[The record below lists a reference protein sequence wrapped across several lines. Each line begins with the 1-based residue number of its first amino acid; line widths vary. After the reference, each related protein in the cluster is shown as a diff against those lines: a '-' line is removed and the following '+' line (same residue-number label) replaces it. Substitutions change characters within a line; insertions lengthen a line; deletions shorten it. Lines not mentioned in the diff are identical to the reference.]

1 MRKTSEYA
9 ELHLVVEEGPSGILY
24 IEAWRDHAS
33 QLSQVAQEGNIP
45 VFTNLTLK
53 ATGEEAQLQCSD
65 LDVYGHLLAS
75 AQVERGADDGSCPE
89 HKQSVLLLDFLLSVH
104 GHLSGNAA

>member
-9 ELHLVVEEGPSGILY
+9 ALHLVVEEGPSGTLY
-24 IEAWRDHAS
+24 IEAWRDQAKK
-33 QLSQVAQEGNIP
+33 LSQVAQEGSIL

-53 ATGEEAQLQCSD
+53 AMGEKAQWQCSD

-75 AQVERGADDGSCPE
+75 AKVEQIADDGSCPQHMHTVIMRE
-89 HKQSVLLLDFLLSVH
+89 LPL
-104 GHLSGNAA
+104 